1 MKTSL
6 RKRLFAWVMKKG
18 ESLNRKL
25 YGPFK
30 QDLFRNLKGT
40 VVEIG
45 PGTGINFNYLPP
57 GITWLGVEPNEA
69 FHKMLLLQAKETGI
83 QATLISG
90 DAARIPLGDNS
101 ADAVIC
107 TLVLCSVSDP
117 AAAVAEMKRVL
128 KPGGKLVYI
137 EHVAAP
143 KKSGLR
149 LVQDT
154 INPVNRAVADGCN
167 CNRETW
173 TTIQEAG
180 FTTLELVHH
189 RLKGPLK
196 LHAPHIMGYALK

>member
-6 RKRLFAWVMKKG
+6 RKRLFAWVMNKG

-25 YGPFK
+25 YGSFK
-30 QDLFRNLKGT
+30 RDLFRNLKGT

-45 PGTGINFNYLPP
+45 PGTGINFNYLPT

-69 FHKMLLLQAKETGI
+69 FHKMLLSQANEKGI
-83 QATLISG
+83 QATLLAG
-90 DAARIPLGDNS
+90 EAASIPLEDNS

-107 TLVLCSVSDP
+107 TLVLCSVNDP
-117 AAAVAEMKRVL
+117 AAALAEMKRVL
-128 KPGGKLVYI
+128 KPGGKLIFI
-137 EHVAAP
+137 EHVAGP

-149 LVQDT
+149 YVQNI
-154 INPVNRAVADGCN
+154 INPINRALADGCN

-173 TTIQEAG
+173 ITIQEAG
-180 FTTLELVHH
+180 FTTVELVHH

>member
-6 RKRLFAWVMKKG
+6 RKRLFAWVMNKG

-25 YGPFK
+25 YGSFK
-30 QDLFRNLKGT
+30 RDLFRNLKGT

-45 PGTGINFNYLPP
+45 PGTGINFNYLPT

-69 FHKMLLLQAKETGI
+69 FHKMLLSQANEKGI
-83 QATLISG
+83 QATLLAG
-90 DAARIPLGDNS
+90 EAANIPLADNS

-107 TLVLCSVSDP
+107 TLVLCSVNDP
-117 AAAVAEMKRVL
+117 AAAIAEMKRVL
-128 KPGGKLVYI
+128 KPGGKLIFI
-137 EHVAAP
+137 EHVAGP

-149 LVQDT
+149 YIQDV
-154 INPVNRAVADGCN
+154 INPINRALADGCN

-173 TTIQEAG
+173 FTIQEAG
-180 FTTLELVHH
+180 FTTVELVHH